1 MNATSARHPNLMDPE
16 DRKWVVDLKTEE
28 VVVEVDLTEVDLE
41 AEVAIEVDSEAE
53 VATVVDLDQ
62 TKWILGEITDKTA
75 ESDRIKCE
83 CLFCI
88 FFLSDMMLRSSHYSI
103 CVYCFQNFICLY
115 LYACSLKKKW
125 F

>member
-1 MNATSARHPNLMDPE
+1 MNATSARHPNLMDLE

-88 FFLSDMMLRSSHYSI
+88 FFF
-103 CVYCFQNFICLY
+103 V
-115 LYACSLKKKW
+115 
-125 F
+125 